1 ARPRWRRSRRAGGGS
16 SGPHYPARRRCRAHC
31 ELRGGEA
38 MNEDTAARL
47 GYAAI
52 FVVVGF
58 VFVWLIG
65 YPPLPNDGLIKSL
78 VWLVALILSGASLI
92 ISLIWALVYGVR
104 AGVRA
109 FRLWRRR
116 S

>member
-1 ARPRWRRSRRAGGGS
+1 
-16 SGPHYPARRRCRAHC
+16 
-31 ELRGGEA
+31 

-52 FVVVGF
+52 LALVGF
-58 VFVWLIG
+58 VLVWLIG
-65 YPPLPNDGLIKSL
+65 HPPLLNDGIIKAL
-78 VWLVALILSGASLI
+78 VWLVALILSGGSLI

-109 FRLWRRR
+109 LRLWRRR
-116 S
+116 L

>member
-1 ARPRWRRSRRAGGGS
+1 
-16 SGPHYPARRRCRAHC
+16 
-31 ELRGGEA
+31 

-52 FVVVGF
+52 LALVGF
-58 VFVWLIG
+58 VLVWLIG
-65 YPPLPNDGLIKSL
+65 RPPLPNDGTIKAL
-78 VWLVALILSGASLI
+78 VWLVALILSGGSLI
-92 ISLIWALVYGVR
+92 ISLTWALVYGVR

-109 FRLWRRR
+109 LRLWRRR